1 MSWQSCASVMEC
13 WGGGSGTKAPPAP
26 AEVKQ
31 ETIKTQYSW
40 CDEYLIPHLKYKK
53 GQMQPYLQQVR
64 LQVHTGRT
72 LQHERK
78 VELGQQEEDRDLA
91 WGQIYLEIKMAQEL
105 DMGSRVDKADEYQT
119 QQSKRGQGK
128 GLVEQEG

>member
-1 MSWQSCASVMEC
+1 MTEC

-31 ETIKTQYSW
+31 ETIKTSILR
-40 CDEYLIPHLKYKK
+40 CDKYLIPYLKSKK

-72 LQHERK
+72 PQDERK
-78 VELGQQEEDRDLA
+78 VELEQQEEDRDLA
-91 WGQIYLEIKMAQEL
+91 WGQIYLEIKMAQGL
-105 DMGSRVDKADEYQT
+105 DMGHRVDKVDEYQT
-119 QQSKRGQGK
+119 QQSKRGQKK